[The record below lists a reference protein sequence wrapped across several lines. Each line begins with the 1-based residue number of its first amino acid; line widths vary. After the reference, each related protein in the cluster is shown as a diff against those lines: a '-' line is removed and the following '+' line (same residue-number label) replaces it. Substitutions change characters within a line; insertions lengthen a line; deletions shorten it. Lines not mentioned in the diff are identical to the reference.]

1 MPASRPLRALLAGAL
16 LALGLVPATVAAADP
31 ATRPAPVQIL
41 PLTTSSGHVTEVG
54 QAGLDQAASAPQA
67 PASKDT
73 GTQADAGTTDT
84 SSPTTAPGTTPLVL
98 TDPVKVDSFLV
109 AGFRWSGT
117 DTLPEGLSVYLRV
130 RENGAWSPWYESG
143 PSSAGKDTGGV
154 AGSDEFVTG
163 GADAVQVSVAGR
175 SEDLPADLSLA
186 MVPATPSGEATLQ
199 AGDLETTAAEPTG
212 VATSSTESQDSLTD
226 RLTSPATL
234 PGGGA
239 GTTSDTTDSTT
250 GSGDHLTQPAVVGAG
265 SSVGSLPVDV
275 NTRADW
281 GADPSVMT
289 WDPEYVAAHH
299 VVVHHTAGTN
309 NYSAWQ
315 SASIVRGIYHYHA
328 VVLDWGDIGYNFLV
342 DKYGQVF
349 EGRSGSLAAAPGQMV
364 IGAHARGVNT
374 GSMGISM
381 LGDYSWV
388 RPSDMTLDRV
398 GKMAGWFLGRAGYT
412 DVNQVA
418 GILVRTTE
426 KYQAGT
432 VLNLPR
438 IFGHRDSG
446 NTACPGDTGYSM
458 LGTIRSIAQDQAQ
471 ISSRPSTNYLG
482 WVHEGGSWYYFSSPG
497 VMATGWVQVG
507 ENWYY
512 LDPGT
517 GAMVTGW
524 AAVGSRWFY
533 FRSDSGAMATGW
545 IHLSSGWYYL
555 DPTNGAMA
563 TGWTQIGPDWFY
575 FDATGVM
582 STGWLQVGSRWFY
595 LDPATGAMALGRIQV
610 GSRWYYLD
618 PTNGAMVTGWVAI
631 GSDWYYF
638 GASGAMA
645 TGWTVVG
652 SRWFY
657 FRSDSGA
664 MATGWIQLDSGRY
677 YLDPATGAMVTGWI
691 LLDSTWYYL
700 DPTTGALVTQQPAK
714 GA

>member
-16 LALGLVPATVAAADP
+16 LALGLVPATVAVADP

-84 SSPTTAPGTTPLVL
+84 SSPTPAPGTAPLVL

-117 DTLPEGLSVYLRV
+117 D
-130 RENGAWSPWYESG
+130 
-143 PSSAGKDTGGV
+143 
-154 AGSDEFVTG
+154 
-163 GADAVQVSVAGR
+163 
-175 SEDLPADLSLA
+175 
-186 MVPATPSGEATLQ
+186 
-199 AGDLETTAAEPTG
+199 
-212 VATSSTESQDSLTD
+212 
-226 RLTSPATL
+226 TL

-545 IHLSSGWYYL
+545 I
-555 DPTNGAMA
+555 
-563 TGWTQIGPDWFY
+563 
-575 FDATGVM
+575 
-582 STGWLQVGSRWFY
+582 
-595 LDPATGAMALGRIQV
+595 
-610 GSRWYYLD
+610 
-618 PTNGAMVTGWVAI
+618 
-631 GSDWYYF
+631 
-638 GASGAMA
+638 
-645 TGWTVVG
+645 
-652 SRWFY
+652 
-657 FRSDSGA
+657 
-664 MATGWIQLDSGRY
+664 QLDSGRY